1 MEFSFNTFFGY
12 ENDINNLK
20 DLVLIYGF
28 ATIIFGILGL
38 IFVSIIVRK
47 IGLNILNSYILYP
60 LTLCLGVTLIV
71 AVFPTIIFYVV
82 ASDVSGVK
90 ILYSWI
96 TIFTG
101 MLLFIMFN
109 LSTIKK
115 LVKETGK
122 IAEKQEFRNRNR
134 GE

>member
-1 MEFSFNTFFGY
+1 MGFSFNTFFGY
-12 ENDINNLK
+12 ENQINNLK
-20 DLVLIYGF
+20 DLILIYAF
-28 ATIIFGILGL
+28 AIIIFGIIGL
-38 IFVSIIVRK
+38 IFVSIIIRK
-47 IGLNILNSYILYP
+47 IGLNILNSYIFYP

-71 AVFPTIIFYVV
+71 GIFPTIIFYVV

-115 LVKETGK
+115 LIKETGK
-122 IAEKQEFRNRNR
+122 TAEKQEFRNRNR